1 MAQFK
6 VVMEITV
13 GAETPLEAAK
23 TVQKWLQDPQSKWQY
38 YVQKVG
44 DKKIDSVDL
53 DEEDEDAVLPVK
65 DNYHPLLFGGKK
77 L

>member
-13 GAETPLEAAK
+13 GAESPLEAAK

-65 DNYHPLLFGGKK
+65 DYEPMIKN
-77 L
+77 

>member
-65 DNYHPLLFGGKK
+65 DYEPMIKR
-77 L
+77 

>member
-65 DNYHPLLFGGKK
+65 DYEPMIKN
-77 L
+77 

>member
-23 TVQKWLQDPQSKWQY
+23 TVQKWLQDPQSKCQY

-65 DNYHPLLFGGKK
+65 DYEPMIKN
-77 L
+77 